1 MKLLDAPWKDMVWK
15 AEYDGNR
22 QTAPGAYPNITL
34 WLKEPQV
41 VSRVRFAPLNAD
53 NGIHGGDWYRLHYW
67 EEDGWQSVGTVQA
80 DYEYVVF
87 DNVPAHKLY
96 WLENL
101 TTGQEEMPFVMEN
114 GEQRFLYGDII

>member
-1 MKLLDAPWKDMVWK
+1 MEQK

-22 QTAPGAYPNITL
+22 LTAPSTDSIITL
-34 WLKEPQV
+34 RLKEPQV

-53 NGIHGGDWYRLHYW
+53 NGIHRGEWYRLHYW
-67 EEDGWQSVGTVQA
+67 EENAWKSAGTIQA

-87 DNVPAHKLY
+87 HNVPLHKLY

-101 TTGQEEMPFVMEN
+101 TTGNEEMPFVMKD
-114 GEQRFLYGDII
+114 GEQHFVYNDLIQR